1 MPNVLARMGLS
12 VCCSNFSTQVL
23 RSKTRKIDF
32 MTKITLSSLF
42 LSRRKVLASIVA
54 ASTATIAL
62 APASVFAG
70 PTEVRIGYQKNGVLY
85 LAKETGQLEAALKAK
100 GLTVK
105 WVEFSFGP
113 PLLEALGAG
122 SIDYGTTGDSPP
134 IFAQAAGAKIV
145 YVAAQE
151 AAGSGAAILVKDGSN
166 INSLND
172 LKGKKVGFAK
182 ASSSHNLT
190 IAALEKVGLKYN
202 DIEPVYLAP
211 ADGAA
216 AFAKGAVDAWTIW
229 DPFFAV
235 AEAQP
240 GTKVLAPAKGIVT
253 QNSFFL
259 ANADFAKANPDLVA
273 AVNEGLAATARWAEK
288 NRAEVTT
295 VFSKATGIAP
305 DIQQKAV
312 DRTEFVI
319 HPLRDPVIAEQQR
332 IADRFQSLGLIP
344 KQIAVKDIVWSWKP
358 AS

>member
-1 MPNVLARMGLS
+1 MRLLFLVFHS
-12 VCCSNFSTQVL
+12 VL
-23 RSKTRKIDF
+23 RLKPRKIEF
-32 MTKITLSSLF
+32 MSKRSLSTFL
-42 LSRRKVLASIVA
+42 LSRRKVLAGIVA

-70 PTEVRIGYQKNGVLY
+70 PSEVRIGYQKNGVLY

-166 INSLND
+166 INSLSD

-190 IAALEKVGLKYN
+190 IAALEKAGITYN

-216 AFAKGAVDAWTIW
+216 AFAKGAVDEI
-229 DPFFAV
+229 
-235 AEAQP
+235 
-240 GTKVLAPAKGIVT
+240 G
-253 QNSFFL
+253 
-259 ANADFAKANPDLVA
+259 
-273 AVNEGLAATARWAEK
+273 
-288 NRAEVTT
+288 RAHV
-295 VFSKATGIAP
+295 
-305 DIQQKAV
+305 
-312 DRTEFVI
+312 
-319 HPLRDPVIAEQQR
+319 
-332 IADRFQSLGLIP
+332 
-344 KQIAVKDIVWSWKP
+344 
-358 AS
+358 

>member
-1 MPNVLARMGLS
+1 
-12 VCCSNFSTQVL
+12 
-23 RSKTRKIDF
+23 
-32 MTKITLSSLF
+32 MTKFSLSTLL
-42 LSRRKVLASIVA
+42 LSRRKVLATVLA
-54 ASTATIAL
+54 ASASAVAL
-62 APASVFAG
+62 APPSLFAA

-100 GLTVK
+100 GLSVK

-134 IFAQAAGAKIV
+134 IFAQAAGANLV

-166 INSLND
+166 INALSD

-190 IAALEKVGLKYN
+190 IAALEKAGLTYK
-202 DIEPVYLAP
+202 DVEPVYLAP

-216 AFAKGAVDAWTIW
+216 AFAKGTIDAWTIW

-259 ANADFAKANPDLVA
+259 ANADFAKANPEIVS
-273 AVNEGLAATARWAEK
+273 AVNEGLAATARWAETHRK
-288 NRAEVTT
+288 DVTA
-295 VFSKATGIAP
+295 VFSKATGIAA

-319 HPLRDPVIAEQQR
+319 HPLRDPLIAEQQR
-332 IADRFQSLGLIP
+332 IADRFLSLGLIP
-344 KQIAVKDIVWSWKP
+344 KQIAVKDIVWTWKP

>member
-1 MPNVLARMGLS
+1 MSIKTYFTSTLRRRTVLTS
-12 VCCSNFSTQVL
+12 
-23 RSKTRKIDF
+23 
-32 MTKITLSSLF
+32 F
-42 LSRRKVLASIVA
+42 LV
-54 ASTATIAL
+54 ASTAAIAL
-62 APASVFAG
+62 SPASLFAASA
-70 PTEVRIGYQKNGVLY
+70 PTEIRIGYQKNGVLY
-85 LAKETGQLEAALKAK
+85 LAKETGQLEEKLKAK

-134 IFAQAAGAKIV
+134 IFAQAAGANLV

-151 AAGSGAAILVKDGSN
+151 AAGSGAALLVKENSG
-166 INSLND
+166 INTLAD

-190 IAALEKVGLKYN
+190 IAALEKAGLTYK

-216 AFAKGAVDAWTIW
+216 AFAKGAIDAWTIW

-235 AEAQP
+235 AESQP

-259 ANADFAKANPDLVA
+259 ANADFTKANPDLVA
-273 AVNEGLAATARWAEK
+273 AVNEGLAATAKWAETHRK
-288 NRAEVTT
+288 DVTA
-295 VFSKATGIAP
+295 VFAKATGIAP

-319 HPLRDPVIAEQQR
+319 SPIRQPVIEEQQR

-344 KQIAVKDIVWSWKP
+344 KPIAVKDIVWTWKP

>member
-1 MPNVLARMGLS
+1 MTKFS
-12 VCCSNFSTQVL
+12 FSTL
-23 RSKTRKIDF
+23 
-32 MTKITLSSLF
+32 L
-42 LSRRKVLASIVA
+42 LSRRKVLATVLA
-54 ASTATIAL
+54 ASASAVAL
-62 APASVFAG
+62 APPSLFAA

-100 GLTVK
+100 GLSVK

-134 IFAQAAGAKIV
+134 IFAQAAGANLV

-166 INSLND
+166 INALSD

-190 IAALEKVGLKYN
+190 IAALEKAGLTYK
-202 DIEPVYLAP
+202 DVEPVYLAP

-216 AFAKGAVDAWTIW
+216 AFAKGAIDAWTIW

-259 ANADFAKANPDLVA
+259 ANADFAKANPEIVS
-273 AVNEGLAATARWAEK
+273 AVNEGLVATARWAETHRK
-288 NRAEVTT
+288 DVTA

-319 HPLRDPVIAEQQR
+319 HPLRDAVIAEQQR
-332 IADRFQSLGLIP
+332 IADRFLSLGLIP
-344 KQIAVKDIVWSWKP
+344 KQIAVKDIVWTWKP

>member
-1 MPNVLARMGLS
+1 MSFTNPVSR
-12 VCCSNFSTQVL
+12 
-23 RSKTRKIDF
+23 
-32 MTKITLSSLF
+32 LF
-42 LSRRKVLASIVA
+42 PRRAVLASILA
-54 ASTATIAL
+54 ASTAAVAL
-62 APASVFAG
+62 TPATLFAASG
-70 PTEVRIGYQKNGVLY
+70 PSEIRIGYQKNGVLY
-85 LAKETGQLEAALKAK
+85 LAKETGQLDQALKAR
-100 GLTVK
+100 GVSIK

-134 IFAQAAGAKIV
+134 IFAQAAGTNLV

-151 AAGSGAAILVKDGSN
+151 AAGSGAAVLVKDTSG
-166 INSLND
+166 IQSLAD

-190 IAALEKVGLKYN
+190 IAALEKAGLTYK

-216 AFAKGAVDAWTIW
+216 AFAKGAIDAWTIW

-240 GTKVLAPAKGIVT
+240 GAKVLAPAKGIVT

-259 ANADFAKANPDLVA
+259 ANTEFTKANPDLVA
-273 AVNEGLAATARWAEK
+273 AVNEGLAATAKWAEAH
-288 NRAEVTT
+288 RTDVTGIL
-295 VFSKATGIAP
+295 SKATGIAP
-305 DIQQKAV
+305 EIQQKAV
-312 DRTEFVI
+312 DRTDFVI
-319 HPLRDPVIAEQQR
+319 APLREPVIVEQQR
-332 IADRFQSLGLIP
+332 IADRFLALNLIP
-344 KQIAVKDIVWSWKP
+344 KAITVRDIVWNWKP

>member
-1 MPNVLARMGLS
+1 MT
-12 VCCSNFSTQVL
+12 NF
-23 RSKTRKIDF
+23 K
-32 MTKITLSSLF
+32 LSSLL
-42 LSRRKVLASIVA
+42 LSRRKVLATVLA
-54 ASTATIAL
+54 ASASAVAL
-62 APASVFAG
+62 APPSLFAA

-100 GLTVK
+100 GLSVK

-134 IFAQAAGAKIV
+134 IFAQAAGSNLV

-151 AAGSGAAILVKDGSN
+151 AAGAGAALLIKDTAS
-166 INSLND
+166 IASLAD

-182 ASSSHNLT
+182 ASSAHNLT
-190 IAALEKVGLKYN
+190 IAALEKAGLTYK

-216 AFAKGAVDAWTIW
+216 AFAKGAIDAWTIW

-259 ANADFAKANPDLVA
+259 ANADFAKANPEIVS
-273 AVNEGLAATARWAEK
+273 AVNEGIAATARWAETHRK
-288 NRAEVTT
+288 YVTD
-295 VFSKATGIAP
+295 VLSKATGIAP

-332 IADRFQSLGLIP
+332 IADRFLSLGLIP
-344 KQIAVKDIVWSWKP
+344 KQIAVKDIVWTWKP

>member
-1 MPNVLARMGLS
+1 
-12 VCCSNFSTQVL
+12 
-23 RSKTRKIDF
+23 
-32 MTKITLSSLF
+32 MTKFTLSSL
-42 LSRRKVLASIVA
+42 LHSRRNILAGILA
-54 ASTATIAL
+54 ASTTAIAL
-62 APASVFAG
+62 APASVFAA
-70 PTEVRIGYQKNGVLY
+70 PSEVRIGYQKNGVLY

-134 IFAQAAGAKIV
+134 IFAQAAGANLV

-172 LKGKKVGFAK
+172 LKGKKIGFAK

-190 IAALEKVGLKYN
+190 IAALEKAGLSYK
-202 DIEPVYLAP
+202 DVEPVYLAP

-216 AFAKGAVDAWTIW
+216 AFAKGAIDAWTIW
-229 DPFFAV
+229 DPFYAV
-235 AEAQP
+235 AEAQS

-259 ANADFAKANPDLVA
+259 ANADFAKANPDIVS
-273 AVNEGLAATARWAEK
+273 AVNEGLASTARWAETH
-288 NRAEVTT
+288 RSDVTN
-295 VFSKATGIAP
+295 VFSKATGISA

-332 IADRFQSLGLIP
+332 IADRFLALGLIP
-344 KQIAVKDIVWSWKP
+344 KPITVKDIVWSWKP

>member
-1 MPNVLARMGLS
+1 M
-12 VCCSNFSTQVL
+12 
-23 RSKTRKIDF
+23 K
-32 MTKITLSSLF
+32 KITLSHLF
-42 LSRRKVLASIVA
+42 LSRRKVLAGIVA

-62 APASVFAG
+62 APASVFAA
-70 PTEVRIGYQKNGVLY
+70 PTEIRIGYQKNGVLY
-85 LAKETGQLEAALKAK
+85 LAKETGQLEAALKSK
-100 GLTVK
+100 GLSVK

-229 DPFFAV
+229 DPFYAATELSV
-235 AEAQP
+235 PSRVIATGQ
-240 GTKVLAPAKGIVT
+240 GLSGN
-253 QNSFFL
+253 NSFYLSSTQL
-259 ANADFAKANPDLVA
+259 ANQHPDALVA
-273 AVNEGLAATARWAEK
+273 LFEELTR
-288 NRAEVTT
+288 
-295 VFSKATGIAP
+295 
-305 DIQQKAV
+305 
-312 DRTEFVI
+312 
-319 HPLRDPVIAEQQR
+319 
-332 IADRFQSLGLIP
+332 ADRFVQERRPEAIKMIADFSGLDAGVVNLFLKRRPRSPVGVLSQDTVKDQQRVADAFARLALIP
-344 KQIAVKDIVWSWKP
+344 KPVKVSDIVWRF
-358 AS
+358 AN

>member
-1 MPNVLARMGLS
+1 MSIKTYLASSLRRRTVLAA
-12 VCCSNFSTQVL
+12 
-23 RSKTRKIDF
+23 
-32 MTKITLSSLF
+32 F
-42 LSRRKVLASIVA
+42 LA
-54 ASTATIAL
+54 ASTAAVAL
-62 APASVFAG
+62 SPASLFAANA
-70 PTEVRIGYQKNGVLY
+70 PTEIRIGYQKNGVLY
-85 LAKETGQLEAALKAK
+85 LAKETGQLEQALKAK

-134 IFAQAAGAKIV
+134 IFAQAAGANIV

-151 AAGSGAAILVKDGSN
+151 AAGSGAAILVKDKSG
-166 INSLND
+166 ITSLAD

-190 IAALEKVGLKYN
+190 IAALEKVGLTYK
-202 DIEPVYLAP
+202 DVEPVYLAP

-216 AFAKGAVDAWTIW
+216 AFARGAVDAWTIW
-229 DPFFAV
+229 DPFYAV
-235 AEAQP
+235 AESQP

-259 ANADFAKANPDLVA
+259 ANADFTKANPDLVA
-273 AVNEGLAATARWAEK
+273 AVNEGLAATAKWAETHRK
-288 NRAEVTT
+288 DVTAIL
-295 VFSKATGIAP
+295 SKATGIAA

-319 HPLRDPVIAEQQR
+319 SPIRQPVIEEQQR

-344 KQIAVKDIVWSWKP
+344 KPITVQDIIWNWKP

>member
-1 MPNVLARMGLS
+1 
-12 VCCSNFSTQVL
+12 
-23 RSKTRKIDF
+23 
-32 MTKITLSSLF
+32 MTKFSLSKLLF
-42 LSRRKVLASIVA
+42 SRRKVLATVLA
-54 ASTATIAL
+54 ASASAVAL
-62 APASVFAG
+62 APPSLFAA

-85 LAKETGQLEAALKAK
+85 LAKETGQLEASLKAK
-100 GLTVK
+100 GISVK

-134 IFAQAAGAKIV
+134 IFAQAAGANLV

-151 AAGSGAAILVKDGSN
+151 AAGAGAALLVKDN
-166 INSLND
+166 APIASLAD

-182 ASSSHNLT
+182 ASSAHNLT
-190 IAALEKVGLKYN
+190 IAALEKAGLTYK

-216 AFAKGAVDAWTIW
+216 AFAKGAIDAWTIW

-259 ANADFAKANPDLVA
+259 ANADFTKANPEIVS
-273 AVNEGLAATARWAEK
+273 AVNEGLVATARWAETH
-288 NRAEVTT
+288 RADVTA
-295 VFSKATGIAP
+295 VLSKATGIAP

-319 HPLRDPVIAEQQR
+319 QPLRDPVIAEQQR
-332 IADRFQSLGLIP
+332 IADRFLSLGLIP
-344 KQIAVKDIVWSWKP
+344 KQIAVKDIVWTWKP

>member
-1 MPNVLARMGLS
+1 MT
-12 VCCSNFSTQVL
+12 NF
-23 RSKTRKIDF
+23 K
-32 MTKITLSSLF
+32 LSSLL
-42 LSRRKVLASIVA
+42 LSRRKVLATVLA
-54 ASTATIAL
+54 ASASAVAL
-62 APASVFAG
+62 APPSLFAA

-100 GLTVK
+100 GLSVK

-134 IFAQAAGAKIV
+134 IFAQAAGSNLV

-151 AAGSGAAILVKDGSN
+151 AAGAGAALLIKDTAS
-166 INSLND
+166 IASLAD

-182 ASSSHNLT
+182 ASSAHNLT
-190 IAALEKVGLKYN
+190 IAALEKAGLTYK

-216 AFAKGAVDAWTIW
+216 AFAKGAIDAWTIW

-259 ANADFAKANPDLVA
+259 ANADFAKANPEIVS
-273 AVNEGLAATARWAEK
+273 AVNEGIAATARWAETHRK
-288 NRAEVTT
+288 DVTD
-295 VFSKATGIAP
+295 VLSKATGIAP

-332 IADRFQSLGLIP
+332 IADRFLSLGLIP
-344 KQIAVKDIVWSWKP
+344 KQINVKDIVWTWKP